1 MEYLNTFEIDLLVKF
16 KYRIT
21 KMLIACK
28 SKMRKKLVATGIV
41 LALAIAPAARGVTAT
56 LPAGTKASLAFMV
69 EEEKLARDVYATLYA
84 KTGLNQFKN
93 INKAEQTHMD
103 LMRGLLKTYG
113 IKDPTIGKAVG
124 KFNNASLAALYKKLI
139 ADGSVSLVAAID
151 GGIAVEKK
159 DIADTDKILQ
169 TKQPDDV
176 KYVLDRLLAG
186 SYNHLA
192 AFTR

>member
-1 MEYLNTFEIDLLVKF
+1 
-16 KYRIT
+16 
-21 KMLIACK
+21 
-28 SKMRKKLVATGIV
+28 MRKKLVATGIV

>member
-1 MEYLNTFEIDLLVKF
+1 
-16 KYRIT
+16 
-21 KMLIACK
+21 
-28 SKMRKKLVATGIV
+28 MRKKLVATGIV
-41 LALAIAPAARGVTAT
+41 LALAIGPIAQVSAAT
-56 LPAGTKASLAFMV
+56 LPAATKASLIFMV
-69 EEEKLARDVYATLYA
+69 EEEKLARDVYATLYT

-103 LMRGLLKTYG
+103 LLRGLLKTYG

-139 ADGSVSLVAAID
+139 ADGSVSLVAALNV
-151 GGIAVEKK
+151 GIAVEEK
-159 DIADTDKILQ
+159 DIADIKMILK
-169 TKQPDDV
+169 TKLPDDV
-176 KYVLDRLLAG
+176 KYVLDRLIAG

>member
-1 MEYLNTFEIDLLVKF
+1 
-16 KYRIT
+16 
-21 KMLIACK
+21 
-28 SKMRKKLVATGIV
+28 MRKKLVATGIV
-41 LALAIAPAARGVTAT
+41 LALAIGPVAQVSAAT
-56 LPAGTKASLAFMV
+56 LPAATKASLIFMV
-69 EEEKLARDVYATLYA
+69 EEEKLARDVYSTLYT

-103 LMRGLLKTYG
+103 LLRGLLKTYG

-139 ADGSVSLVAAID
+139 ADGSVSLVAALNV
-151 GGIAVEKK
+151 GIAVEEK
-159 DIADTDKILQ
+159 DIADIKMILKTQ
-169 TKQPDDV
+169 LSDDV
-176 KYVLDRLLAG
+176 KYVLDRLIAG

>member
-1 MEYLNTFEIDLLVKF
+1 
-16 KYRIT
+16 
-21 KMLIACK
+21 
-28 SKMRKKLVATGIV
+28 MRKKLVATGIV
-41 LALAIAPAARGVTAT
+41 LALAIGPVAQVSAAT
-56 LPAGTKASLAFMV
+56 LPAATKASLIFMV
-69 EEEKLARDVYATLYA
+69 EEEKLARDVYATLYT

-103 LMRGLLKTYG
+103 LVRGLLKTYG

-139 ADGSVSLVAAID
+139 ADGSVSLVAALNT
-151 GGIAVEKK
+151 GIAVEEK
-159 DIADTDKILQ
+159 DIADIKKILKV
-169 TKQPDDV
+169 KQPDDV

>member
-1 MEYLNTFEIDLLVKF
+1 
-16 KYRIT
+16 
-21 KMLIACK
+21 
-28 SKMRKKLVATGIV
+28 MRKKLVATGIV
-41 LALAIAPAARGVTAT
+41 LALAIGPVAQVSAAT
-56 LPAGTKASLAFMV
+56 LPAATKASLIFMV
-69 EEEKLARDVYATLYA
+69 EEEKLARDVYATLYT

-103 LMRGLLKTYG
+103 LLRGLLKTYG

-139 ADGSVSLVAAID
+139 ADGSVSLVAALNA
-151 GGIAVEKK
+151 GITVEEK
-159 DIADTDKILQ
+159 DIADIKKILKV
-169 TKQPDDV
+169 KQPDDV

>member
-1 MEYLNTFEIDLLVKF
+1 
-16 KYRIT
+16 
-21 KMLIACK
+21 
-28 SKMRKKLVATGIV
+28 MRKKLVATGIV
-41 LALAIAPAARGVTAT
+41 LALSIAPAAQGVTAT
-56 LPAGTKASLAFMV
+56 LPAATKASLVFMV

-93 INKAEQTHMD
+93 INKADQTNMD

-113 IKDPTIGKAVG
+113 IKDPSIGKAVG
-124 KFNNASLAALYKKLI
+124 QFNNAALTALYKKLI
-139 ADGSVSLVAAID
+139 ASGSVSLVAALD
-151 GGIAVEKK
+151 AGIAVEKK
-159 DIADTDKILQ
+159 DIADIDKILLI
-169 TKQPDDV
+169 KQPTDV

>member
-1 MEYLNTFEIDLLVKF
+1 
-16 KYRIT
+16 
-21 KMLIACK
+21 
-28 SKMRKKLVATGIV
+28 
-41 LALAIAPAARGVTAT
+41 
-56 LPAGTKASLAFMV
+56 MV
-69 EEEKLARDVYATLYA
+69 EEEKLARDVYATLYT

-103 LMRGLLKTYG
+103 LLRGLLKTYG

-139 ADGSVSLVAAID
+139 ADGSVSLVAALNV
-151 GGIAVEKK
+151 GIAVEEK
-159 DIADTDKILQ
+159 DIADIKMILK
-169 TKQPDDV
+169 TKLPDDV
-176 KYVLDRLLAG
+176 KYVLDRLIAG

>member
-1 MEYLNTFEIDLLVKF
+1 
-16 KYRIT
+16 
-21 KMLIACK
+21 
-28 SKMRKKLVATGIV
+28 MRKKLVATGIV
-41 LALAIAPAARGVTAT
+41 LALAIAPAAQGVTAT

-69 EEEKLARDVYATLYA
+69 EEEKLARDVYATLYT

-139 ADGSVSLVAAID
+139 ADGSVSLVAALNA
-151 GGIAVEKK
+151 GIAVEKK
-159 DIADTDKILQ
+159 DIADIDKILK

>member
-1 MEYLNTFEIDLLVKF
+1 
-16 KYRIT
+16 
-21 KMLIACK
+21 
-28 SKMRKKLVATGIV
+28 MRKKLVTTGIV
-41 LALAIAPAARGVTAT
+41 LALSIAPAAQGVTAT

-103 LMRGLLKTYG
+103 LIRGLLKTYG

-124 KFNNASLAALYKKLI
+124 QFNNAALTALYKKLI
-139 ADGSVSLVAAID
+139 ASGSVSLVAALD
-151 GGIAVEKK
+151 AGIAVEKK
-159 DIADTDKILQ
+159 DIADIDKILLI
-169 TKQPDDV
+169 KQPTDV

>member
-1 MEYLNTFEIDLLVKF
+1 
-16 KYRIT
+16 
-21 KMLIACK
+21 
-28 SKMRKKLVATGIV
+28 MRKKLVATGIV
-41 LALAIAPAARGVTAT
+41 LALAIGPVAQVSAAT
-56 LPAGTKASLAFMV
+56 LPAATKASLIFMV
-69 EEEKLARDVYATLYA
+69 EEEKLARDVYSTLYT

-103 LMRGLLKTYG
+103 LLRGLLKTYG

-139 ADGSVSLVAAID
+139 ADGSVSLVAALNV
-151 GGIAVEKK
+151 GIAVEEK
-159 DIADTDKILQ
+159 DIADIKMILK
-169 TKQPDDV
+169 TKLPVDV
-176 KYVLDRLLAG
+176 KYVMDRLISG

>member
-1 MEYLNTFEIDLLVKF
+1 
-16 KYRIT
+16 
-21 KMLIACK
+21 
-28 SKMRKKLVATGIV
+28 MRKKLVATGII
-41 LALAIAPAARGVTAT
+41 LALAIGPVAQVSAAT
-56 LPAGTKASLAFMV
+56 LPAATKASLIFMV
-69 EEEKLARDVYATLYA
+69 EEEKLARDVYATLYT

-103 LMRGLLKTYG
+103 LLRGLLKTYG

-139 ADGSVSLVAAID
+139 ADGSVSLVAALNV
-151 GGIAVEKK
+151 GIAVEEK
-159 DIADTDKILQ
+159 DIADIKMILK
-169 TKQPDDV
+169 TKLPDDV
-176 KYVLDRLLAG
+176 KYVLDRLIAG